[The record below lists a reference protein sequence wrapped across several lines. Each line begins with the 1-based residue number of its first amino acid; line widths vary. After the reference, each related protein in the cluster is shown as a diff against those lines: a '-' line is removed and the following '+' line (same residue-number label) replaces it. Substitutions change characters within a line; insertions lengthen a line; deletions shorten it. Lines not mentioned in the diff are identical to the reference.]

1 MTIEDDLAGVTENE
15 YGSNYRQHILEI
27 YKLYVEM
34 ADQVSSRRNSANAFF
49 LSVNSALVAL
59 LGISRAFTDKEI
71 PVTFFILVS
80 VAGMVLSYQWY
91 RLIRSYKD
99 LNSGKFKVVHAI
111 EKMLPVRPYDAEW
124 TAVGRGERPDLY
136 LPFTQVEI
144 RVPWVFLLLHLIIL
158 VINIPWK
165 KFFC

>member
-1 MTIEDDLAGVTENE
+1 MTIEDDLAGMTEDE
-15 YGSNYRQHILEI
+15 YGSNYRQHVLEI
-27 YKLYVEM
+27 YKLYIEM

-49 LSVNSALVAL
+49 LSINSALVAL
-59 LGISRAFTDKEI
+59 LGAGRAFTDKDI
-71 PVTFFILVS
+71 PSTFFILVS
-80 VAGMVLSYQWY
+80 VAGVVLSYQWY

-111 EKMLPVRPYDAEW
+111 EKLLPVRPYDAEW

-136 LPFTQVEI
+136 LPFTEVEV

-158 VINIPWK
+158 VINIS
-165 KFFC
+165 